1 MWRQLNKLDRFW
13 GPLAAIVGIFTLGAG
28 TTAFL
33 MDKLDQGSAQ
43 HAGAVNIR
51 LNDLASRVD
60 RVVTFVKE
68 QLGLVKADQDN
79 IRKEVSTQYQA
90 INSRLDQQNMLMVEV
105 LKAVKDRKGN
115 EAAADESG
123 SSSGWSLIDSAHA
136 AVKKAA
142 TN

>member
-43 HAGAVNIR
+43 HAGAVNTR

-60 RVVTFVKE
+60 RIVTFVKE
-68 QLGLVKADQDN
+68 QLGIAKDDQDEL
-79 IRKEVSTQYQA
+79 RKEVATQYQA
-90 INSRLDQQNMLMVEV
+90 INSRMDQQNMLLIEV
-105 LKAVKDRKGN
+105 LKTVKKQDQTSNAPAG
-115 EAAADESG
+115 
-123 SSSGWSLIDSAHA
+123 SSGWSLIDSAHA
-136 AVKKAA
+136 AVRKAA